1 MEPSEETSCNLVVTH
16 LSSYH
21 PFPAC
26 GSADSPNWNTHYHFS
41 AYPMTNLKH
50 HKASLVQYFIETSIT
65 LSYIIHLCVMYFSLT
80 ESVNIGACYSLHIML
95 FPRCQIGKL
104 VFIT

>member
-1 MEPSEETSCNLVVTH
+1 MGRSEETSYNLVVTH

-41 AYPMTNLKH
+41 ACPMANLKYYQ
-50 HKASLVQYFIETSIT
+50 ASRVQYVIKTSIT
-65 LSYIIHLCVMYFSLT
+65 LSYIIHLCVMCFSLT
-80 ESVNIGACYSLHIML
+80 EIVNIGACYSLHIML
-95 FPRCQIGKL
+95 FPRCQIGKF